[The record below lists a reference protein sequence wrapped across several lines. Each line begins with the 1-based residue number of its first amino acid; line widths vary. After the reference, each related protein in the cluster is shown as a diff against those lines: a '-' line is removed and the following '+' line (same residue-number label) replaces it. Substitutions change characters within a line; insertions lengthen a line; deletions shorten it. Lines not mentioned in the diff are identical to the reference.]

1 MLPAPGMMT
10 SPQSWIVLLLVLA
23 SASPARSGT
32 VDGREWPPD
41 PKRYAP
47 VGTEVAPGLKVGDVL
62 NASNADLAK
71 DLLPP
76 EILKHYQKGEYENPI
91 VSFPDGITH
100 YDKALEESTKA
111 NEGKFVLDPKT
122 GTILEQATGK
132 PPEYLYGTPFPTIAP
147 NDPQGGQKALW
158 NEFYNYWNGGSY
170 HYNALIVWVAPKGVD
185 RQSLQDVYAQYYEN
199 QNQVHRQPNPQNF
212 SWQLLSVAKN
222 PADLQGTAALSNRY
236 RDPEKRDSVW
246 TYVPALRRVRAVS
259 PANRSDGFLGSD
271 LSQDDGNFFD
281 AKYEDFE
288 WKTIGL
294 RDGLRIVDPE
304 SIKGNGGP
312 LRWIDD
318 TGGWRQDWPMG
329 LPSAGFLKKGWT
341 GVAWAPVSGALAKRK
356 FWVVEG
362 VPRDKY
368 YLFGK
373 IELWIDAESWIGA
386 YNRKFSWK
394 GELLNTYAVYG
405 YLNHPTKNPN
415 TGEYEWFWSSQTAW
429 QCAENV
435 PASRATLAGLRE
447 DPNGMFDRR
456 VHHKVDQL
464 FDVQTLN
471 RFGK

>member
-1 MLPAPGMMT
+1 MLPAPGMTMP
-10 SPQSWIVLLLVLA
+10 SRWILLLFVLA
-23 SASPARSGT
+23 CAAPARSGT

-47 VGTEVAPGLKVGDVL
+47 AGTEVAPGLKVGDVL

-91 VSFPDGITH
+91 VSFPEGITH

-111 NEGKFVLDPKT
+111 NEGKFALDPKT

-132 PPEYLYGTPFPTIAP
+132 APEYLYGTPFPTIAP
-147 NDPQGGQKALW
+147 TDPQGGQKALW
-158 NEFYNYWNGGSY
+158 NQFYNYWNGGSY

-294 RDGLRIVDPE
+294 RDGLRVVDPE

-312 LRWIDD
+312 LRWVDG
-318 TGGWRQDWPMG
+318 TGGWRQDWPMA

-341 GVAWAPVSGALAKRK
+341 GVAWAPVSGGLAKRK

-394 GELLNTYAVYG
+394 GELLNTYQVYG

-447 DPNGMFDRR
+447 DPDGVFDRR
-456 VHHKVDQL
+456 VHHKIDQL